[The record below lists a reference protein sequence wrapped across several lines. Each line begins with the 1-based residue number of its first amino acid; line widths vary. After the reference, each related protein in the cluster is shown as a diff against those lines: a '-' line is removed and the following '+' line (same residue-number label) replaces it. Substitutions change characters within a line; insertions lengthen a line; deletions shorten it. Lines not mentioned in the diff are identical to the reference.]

1 MIIKHTCYR
10 ARYACVILSFF
21 SAMKKIIII
30 AEYTHVTFNILIR
43 IYKGVC
49 LCVCVCVYVYVLYV
63 SGPTRV
69 FLQLHR

>member
-1 MIIKHTCYR
+1 MIIKHTLLSR
-10 ARYACVILSFF
+10 ALRVCNPFLFLGYE
-21 SAMKKIIII
+21 KKIIIII

-49 LCVCVCVYVYVLYV
+49 LCVCVYVYVLYV